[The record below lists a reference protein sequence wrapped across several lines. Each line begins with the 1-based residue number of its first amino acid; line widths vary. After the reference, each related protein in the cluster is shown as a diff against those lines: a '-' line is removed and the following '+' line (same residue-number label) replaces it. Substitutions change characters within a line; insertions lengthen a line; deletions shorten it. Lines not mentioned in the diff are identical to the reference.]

1 LANFVFN
8 RCKGRVA
15 ELYNRVQ
22 IDDPAAS
29 TLVVV
34 VLLTTGLET
43 DSTLMDYDLLSTLL
57 AGTSN
62 EATNTGY
69 ARKVLTQAVLSAIT
83 PDDTAELMAVDI
95 PDQTW
100 TGVAVSPGAW
110 SKLLICYDPSSSGVT
125 DSVIVPMTAH
135 DFLVTPDTGDITA
148 VIANGPPAG
157 FFKAS

>member
-34 VLLTTGLET
+34 ALLTTGIESDAGLI
-43 DSTLMDYDLLSTLL
+43 DYDLLSTLL

-69 ARKVLTQAVLSAIT
+69 ARKVLTQAVLAAMA
-83 PDDTAELMAVDI
+83 PDDTNDRMEVTI
-95 PDQTW
+95 PNQTW

-110 SKLLICYDPSSSGVT
+110 SKLLICYDPSSTGVT

-135 DFLVTPDTGDITA
+135 DFIVTPDTGDITA
-148 VIANGPPAG
+148 VIAAAG
-157 FFKAS
+157 FFRAS